1 MNQKPQR
8 QIQRRG
14 QSRYVY
20 ALFFMLQTPRTLTKK
35 TLGDRAFL
43 AVAPKL
49 WNGLPSQIRNEPL
62 FIDLKVYLRP
72 IFLD

>member
-1 MNQKPQR
+1 MG
-8 QIQRRG
+8 I
-14 QSRYVY
+14 
-20 ALFFMLQTPRTLTKK
+20 MLQTPRTLTKK